1 VIRQDGSSSH
11 GKPGT
16 LHKLDADALRAQGI
30 TVRDDNIV
38 EWFEIERGDGL
49 EMLLEALGQLYDVA
63 QLLREHGHL
72 ADRSVV

>member
-1 VIRQDGSSSH
+1 M
-11 GKPGT
+11 
-16 LHKLDADALRAQGI
+16 
-30 TVRDDNIV
+30 RDDNIV